1 MRLVEMVLE
10 ALGQPTDRFT
20 FGVPVDD
27 NNYLRST
34 AIVRLAKLKRSAIT
48 ETK

>member
-10 ALGQPTDRFT
+10 ALGHPTNRFT
-20 FGVPVDD
+20 FGVPADD

>member
-1 MRLVEMVLE
+1 MRLAEMALE
-10 ALGQPTDRFT
+10 ALNHATDRFT
-20 FGVPVDD
+20 FGVPTDD